1 MTFPTALR
9 SLLRQDP
16 QVLMIGE
23 IRDAETAKIAIEAG
37 LTGHLLM
44 STMHSGSPAGA
55 LLRLLEM
62 GIEPY
67 QVTSSISAVLNQR
80 LVRRL
85 CAKCKQKVEAT
96 GLFKA
101 TGCEDCFNTGYKG
114 RVLIAEIVQLDSQL
128 RKAIL
133 SKADLDE
140 LENILKDKGHT
151 TMLADGQRL
160 VTEGITTEDEL
171 NKVCGIVSDNS

>member
-1 MTFPTALR
+1 
-9 SLLRQDP
+9 
-16 QVLMIGE
+16 
-23 IRDAETAKIAIEAG
+23 
-37 LTGHLLM
+37 M

-85 CAKCKQKVEAT
+85 CNKCKQKVGET
-96 GLFKA
+96 GSFKA
-101 TGCEDCFNTGYKG
+101 TGCDYCLNTGYKG
-114 RVLIAEIVQLDSQL
+114 RVMIAEMVQLESQL
-128 RKAIL
+128 RKAVL
-133 SKADLDE
+133 AKADLDE
-140 LENILKDKGHT
+140 LENILKDRGHT

-160 VTEGITTEDEL
+160 VNEGITTEDEL
-171 NKVCGIVSDNS
+171 NQVCGIVPDNT